1 MTDSLLPAPN
11 HISARRNRPEDADPS
26 ATRLS
31 HELLWP
37 TRIGFYHTQAIAD
50 TEAAVLADAL
60 AAASKV
66 TGARPAAERRVRDI
80 LERSSAGAVLK
91 AHLFACLRDY
101 LGPWAAYLAPEICEN
116 RALVIARGGFINT
129 HKDSREGDIT
139 CVHFLT
145 GSGTGQ
151 PVNSV
156 GNPRFVLE
164 DPSRYFDEARLPFE
178 ARHGYSVNPRPGLSV
193 IFPAHIPH
201 NQHPYHGDAPHVQ
214 IVANFRVNLPTALE
228 EELFD

>member
-1 MTDSLLPAPN
+1 MTHPHRLAHASP
-11 HISARRNRPEDADPS
+11 SDAHGNS
-26 ATRLS
+26 TAMRIS

-37 TRIGFYHTQAIAD
+37 TRIGFYHTRAIAD
-50 TEAAVLADAL
+50 VEAEILSAAL
-60 AAASKV
+60 AAAPGCG
-66 TGARPAAERRVRDI
+66 GARPASERRVRNI
-80 LERSSAGAVLK
+80 LDRSKAGGALK

-101 LGPWAAYLAPEICEN
+101 LGPWAAYLEPDICEN

-145 GSGTGQ
+145 GSGAGM

-164 DPSRYFDEARLPFE
+164 DPSRYFDEGRLPFE

-201 NQHPYHGDAPHVQ
+201 NQHPYDGDAPHVQ
-214 IVANFRVNLPTALE
+214 IVANFRVRLPIALE